1 MRGSFQGGPVVSKES
16 TVFMDAAQAHQALV
30 EELARRTHTKA
41 ADWYLVFKARYG
53 LEEIFQAV
61 KAVHGSGAVAT
72 QLFTCCTAVAP
83 IVAAGLT
90 PVYGD
95 IEAATLALDPSR
107 LPQPAMPLR
116 AVVLQHTFGIIDNRS
131 SAKLAERAHEAGAL
145 LVEDSAHCACRMALD
160 EDGCPVADVSVHS
173 FGAEKMLRTSFGG
186 AVWINPRSPF
196 KEVLEP
202 LAASLSQ
209 LPPLAPK
216 LEKATRRY
224 LNQNRV
230 LNRLPR
236 SLARSLRASWAA
248 SGALEPAVAA
258 AEQEGEL
265 PHRPMAPSPWI
276 CERVLSEL
284 SRLDENWQSREAV
297 VARYCELFEGQVDY
311 PAGQG
316 ATPAQPLLRFGLIA
330 PSTSASEAAI
340 AAVRSLGYL
349 AEDWYRPSLYPGA
362 LDPLAFCVPQDP
374 STLPVCD
381 AVTAGTIALPTEL
394 PLEALE
400 SVAQAVKGALKN

>member
-1 MRGSFQGGPVVSKES
+1 
-16 TVFMDAAQAHQALV
+16 MDAAQAHQDLV
-30 EELARRTHTKA
+30 EELARRTHTQA

-53 LEEIFQAV
+53 LEEIFSAL
-61 KAVHGSGAVAT
+61 KAARGSGAVVT

-95 IEAATLALDPSR
+95 IEASTLALDPQKI
-107 LPQPAMPLR
+107 PHTAQPLH
-116 AVVLQHTFGIIDNRS
+116 AVVLQHTFGIIDHRS
-131 SAKLAERAHEAGAL
+131 SSQLAQRAHEAGAL

-160 EDGCPVADVSVHS
+160 AEGYPVADVSVHS

-186 AVWINPRSPF
+186 AVWINPRSTF

-202 LAASLSQ
+202 LVEALSQ
-209 LPPLAPK
+209 LPPLTPK

-236 SLARSLRASWAA
+236 SLARSLRASWAS
-248 SGALEPAVAA
+248 SGALEPAVATI
-258 AEQEGEL
+258 EQEGEL
-265 PHRPMAPSPWI
+265 PYRPMAPSPWI

-284 SRLDENWQSREAV
+284 GRLDANWQAREAV
-297 VARYCELFEGQVDY
+297 VVRYCELFEGEVDF
-311 PAGQG
+311 PQGQA

-330 PSTSASEAAI
+330 PTTSASEAAI

-362 LDPLAFCVPQDP
+362 LDPLAFCVPKDL
-374 STLPVCD
+374 SAFPVCD
-381 AVTAGTIALPTEL
+381 RVTAGTIALPTEL

-400 SVAQAVKGALKN
+400 SVAQAVKGALKG

>member
-1 MRGSFQGGPVVSKES
+1 
-16 TVFMDAAQAHQALV
+16 MDVAQAHQDLLK
-30 EELARRTHTKA
+30 ELARRTHTQA

-53 LEEIFQAV
+53 LEEIFSAI
-61 KAVHGSGAVAT
+61 KAAKGEGAVAT

-90 PVYGD
+90 PAYGD
-95 IEAATLALDPSR
+95 IEKATLALDPQA
-107 LPQPAMPLR
+107 LPSTPEPLR
-116 AVVLQHTFGIIDNRS
+116 AVVLQHTFGIIDNAS
-131 SAKLAERAHEAGAL
+131 SVQLAQRAHEAGAL
-145 LVEDSAHCACRMALD
+145 LVGDSAHCACRMATDD
-160 EDGCPVADVSVHS
+160 EGFPVADVSVHS

-186 AVWINPRSPF
+186 AIWVNPRSTF

-202 LAASLSQ
+202 LVVALSQ
-209 LPPLAPK
+209 LPPLTPK

-236 SLARSLRASWAA
+236 PLARSLRASWAA
-248 SGALEPAVAA
+248 SGALEPAVATV
-258 AEQEGEL
+258 EQEGEL
-265 PHRPMAPSPWI
+265 PYPPMAPSPWI

-284 SRLDENWQSREAV
+284 ARLDANWQAREEV
-297 VARYCELFEGQVDY
+297 VARYCELFEGQVDF

-316 ATPAQPLLRFGLIA
+316 ADPAQPLLRFGLIA
-330 PSTSASEAAI
+330 PSTSASKAAI
-340 AAVRSLGYL
+340 AAVRALGYL

-362 LDPLAFCVPQDP
+362 LDPQAFCVPQNM
-374 STLPVCD
+374 SALPVCE

-400 SVAQAVKGALKN
+400 RVAQAVKGALAN

>member
-1 MRGSFQGGPVVSKES
+1 
-16 TVFMDAAQAHQALV
+16 MDAAQAHQDLL
-30 EELARRTHTKA
+30 ESLARKTHTQA
-41 ADWYLVFKARYG
+41 AEWYLVFKARYG
-53 LEEIFQAV
+53 LEEIFSAL
-61 KAVHGSGAVAT
+61 KAARGAGAVAT

-95 IEAATLALDPSR
+95 LEASTLALDPCK
-107 LPQPAMPLR
+107 LPSTSEPLR
-116 AVVLQHTFGIIDNRS
+116 AVVLQHTFGIIDHQS
-131 SAKLAERAHEAGAL
+131 SAQLAQRAHEAGAL

-160 EDGCPVADVSVHS
+160 DEGLPVADVSVHS

-186 AVWINPRSPF
+186 AVWINPRSSF

-202 LAASLSQ
+202 LGAALAQ
-209 LPPLAPK
+209 LPPLTKK
-216 LEKATRRY
+216 LEKAARRY
-224 LNQNRV
+224 LNQNRL

-248 SGALEPAVAA
+248 SGALEPAVALV
-258 AEQEGEL
+258 EQEGEL
-265 PHRPMAPSPWI
+265 PHRAMAPSPWI

-284 SRLDENWQSREAV
+284 SRLDANWRAREAV
-297 VARYCELFEGQVDY
+297 VTRYCELFDGEVDF

-316 ATPAQPLLRFGLIA
+316 AAPAQPLLRFGLVA
-330 PSTSASEAAI
+330 PSTSASVAAI

-362 LDPLAFCVPQDP
+362 LDSLAFCVPQDL
-374 STLPVCD
+374 SALPVCEK
-381 AVTAGTIALPTEL
+381 VTAGTLALPTEL

-400 SVAQAVKGALKN
+400 SVAQAVKGALKS